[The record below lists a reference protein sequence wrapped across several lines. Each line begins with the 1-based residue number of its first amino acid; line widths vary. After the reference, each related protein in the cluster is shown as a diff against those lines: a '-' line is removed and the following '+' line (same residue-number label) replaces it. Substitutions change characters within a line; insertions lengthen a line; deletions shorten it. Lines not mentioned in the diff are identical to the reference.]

1 MKQDAEKRRL
11 EWRAAQI
18 ELRKSFANTPAGF
31 KSKDVE
37 LAEENALLS
46 DWEEYREKQ
55 QNRLCGEYRKNQGIF
70 VGRKRELQ
78 RITEQIHLGKGTPVI
93 VYGLGGSGK
102 TALVHEW
109 MKRNQD
115 RYVHVLEMQF
125 KYSLCDTVCDDENLN
140 ITDLTYR
147 KEFHGNKTRYFHLK
161 LDQLADHVRKYKTLI
176 LIDACDFGK
185 DRNMK
190 YVFSLPCDLIV
201 TTRVNPV
208 LWGYEDGILVESLQ
222 PDAWEDFYHVYLK
235 EKYETWRSVVQEQW
249 EYSKGH
255 VAWMR
260 FTLMGI
266 KEIEKKYEKDGRIRK
281 LQIPQNLQLEF
292 QEFEKG
298 LFRHLN
304 FKLKEKFVLQC
315 LSLMPDHQ
323 MPETLLQAFTGCEEE
338 SILKLKKFLFLKTKG
353 TDREGESRIELHPVI
368 ADAVKAILPVTCNS
382 CSKMIRN
389 TAIWLRERME
399 NYPIEENHQ
408 IELFVLAFVEGF
420 PRKANYLAEEFLQ
433 IYGFLEVQGY
443 QMERISLVNTQSNN
457 KST

>member
-1 MKQDAEKRRL
+1 MEREMKQDAEKRRL

-55 QNRLCGEYRKNQGIF
+55 QNRLCGEYRKNQEIF

-78 RITEQIHLGKGTPVI
+78 RITEQICLGKGTPVI

-208 LWGYEDGILVESLQ
+208 LWGYEDGILMESLQ
-222 PDAWEDFYHVYLK
+222 ETEWDIFFHSYLK
-235 EKYETWRSVVQEQW
+235 ED
-249 EYSKGH
+249 
-255 VAWMR
+255 
-260 FTLMGI
+260 
-266 KEIEKKYEKDGRIRK
+266 YEK
-281 LQIPQNLQLEF
+281 
-292 QEFEKG
+292 
-298 LFRHLN
+298 
-304 FKLKEKFVLQC
+304 C
-315 LSLMPDHQ
+315 S
-323 MPETLLQAFTGCEEE
+323 
-338 SILKLKKFLFLKTKG
+338 
-353 TDREGESRIELHPVI
+353 
-368 ADAVKAILPVTCNS
+368 AIIQ
-382 CSKMIRN
+382 K
-389 TAIWLRERME
+389 
-399 NYPIEENHQ
+399 
-408 IELFVLAFVEGF
+408 
-420 PRKANYLAEEFLQ
+420 
-433 IYGFLEVQGY
+433 
-443 QMERISLVNTQSNN
+443 
-457 KST
+457 

>member
-1 MKQDAEKRRL
+1 MEREMKQDAEKRRL

-55 QNRLCGEYRKNQGIF
+55 QNRLCGEYRKNQEIF
-70 VGRKRELQ
+70 VGRKWELQ
-78 RITEQIHLGKGTPVI
+78 RITEQIRLGKGTPVI
-93 VYGLGGSGK
+93 LYGLGGSGK
-102 TALVHEW
+102 TALAHEW

-115 RYVHVLEMQF
+115 RYVHVLEMRF

-161 LDQLADHVRKYKTLI
+161 LDQLADHVRKYKTLV
-176 LIDACDFGK
+176 LIDACNFGK

-222 PDAWEDFYHVYLK
+222 KTEWDIFFHSYLK
-235 EKYETWRSVVQEQW
+235 EDYEKCSAIIQKQMD
-249 EYSKGH
+249 YSKGH
-255 VAWMR
+255 LTWML
-260 FTLMGI
+260 FTFRGI
-266 KEIEKKYEKDGRIRK
+266 KEIQKKEYRSEEAWFR
-281 LQIPQNLQLEF
+281 LQQEF

-298 LFRHLN
+298 IFRHLK
-304 FKLKEKFVLQC
+304 FTLKEKFVLQC
-315 LSLMPDHQ
+315 LSLMPGYE
-323 MPETLLQAFTGCEEE
+323 MPVEVLKAFTGCEEE
-338 SILKLKKFLFLKTKG
+338 TLFRFQRLLFLEIKE
-353 TDREGESRIELHPVI
+353 DRAVLHPVI
-368 ADAVKAILPVTCNS
+368 AEAVKGIFPVTCTS
-382 CSKMIRN
+382 CARMIRRV
-389 TAIWLRERME
+389 ARLLQGRME
-399 NYPIEENHQ
+399 LYTTGENRYLEKYTV
-408 IELFVLAFVEGF
+408 IFAESF
-420 PRKANYLAEEFLQ
+420 PRKAEYLAGEFMR
-433 IYGFLEVQGY
+433 IYSFLEVQGY
-443 QMERISLVNTQSNN
+443 QMERNY
-457 KST
+457 